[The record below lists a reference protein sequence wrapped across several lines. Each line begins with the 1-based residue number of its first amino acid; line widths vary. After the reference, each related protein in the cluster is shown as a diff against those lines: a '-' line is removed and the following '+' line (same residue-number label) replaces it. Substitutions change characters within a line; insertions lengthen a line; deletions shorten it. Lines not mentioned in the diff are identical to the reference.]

1 MSSRIVFFIVL
12 CVSVIMAEAMAT
24 VPGQINFQGTL
35 ADSNGNPITGTI
47 YLIRFTIYADSTGG
61 LALWSENQTNV
72 VVTDGLFRVLLGSST
87 AFPISLFNG
96 SRRWLSIRIQPD
108 AEDITPRLPLVM
120 VPYSYRSKET
130 DHSIRADSATYA
142 VQSESAMH
150 AVQADSAAHAIWAD
164 SADWAPNALQVPL
177 HLTGDTAS
185 AAIIWGTNTTE
196 NGFAIVGENGATH
209 CYGYLGGNDY
219 GAFGWNQNFNRGY
232 LGHDDYGVYGEHSSG
247 TTGFLGGAWGGA
259 YGGSASNQYWGY
271 LGFVSAGAYGYSTA
285 GPWGLLG
292 NDSIGV
298 WGSSSVSSGGGVYGR
313 NSATGNSGWLGTS
326 TYGAQGQHS
335 NGHVGYLGGPSIG
348 AYGRNSN
355 NNYGYLGGSAYAV
368 YGNIS
373 SANGYGGYFYANV
386 SGGTGI
392 YARGGSGGRAATL
405 RGNVVIQGLTS
416 GTTVLELGEGL
427 DYAEGFDVADQ
438 GNIAPGT
445 VLIID
450 PDNPGK
456 LAVSIQPYDSK
467 VAGIVAGAKGLGSGV
482 RLGSEQYDHNVALAG
497 RVYCNVDAF
506 DSNIEPGDLLT
517 TSDLPGYAMKATDYL
532 RAQGAILGKAMERLE
547 KGQKGQ
553 ILVLVTLQ

>member
-1 MSSRIVFFIVL
+1 MNSRVAFCAIICISIFV
-12 CVSVIMAEAMAT
+12 AEAMAT
-24 VPGQINFQGTL
+24 VPSQINFQGTL

-47 YLIRFTIYADSTGG
+47 YLMRFSIYADSTGG
-61 LALWSENQTNV
+61 LALWSENQTNI

-96 SRRWLSIRIQPD
+96 SKRWLSIRIQPD
-108 AEDITPRLPLVM
+108 AQDMAPRLPLVM

-142 VQSESAMH
+142 VRS
-150 AVQADSAAHAIWAD
+150 DSAAHAIWAD
-164 SADWAPNALQVPL
+164 SADWAPNLLQIPL

-232 LGHDDYGVYGEHSSG
+232 LGHNDYGVYGEHSTGTSG
-247 TTGFLGGAWGGA
+247 YLGGAWSGA
-259 YGGSASNQYWGY
+259 FGTSANSNYYGH
-271 LGFVSAGAYGYSTA
+271 LGFVSCGVYGYCTE

-298 WGSSSVSSGGGVYGR
+298 YGYSNSGVGGGVYGK
-313 NSATGNSGWLGTS
+313 NSSGTYGWLGTS
-326 TYGAQGQHS
+326 SYG
-335 NGHVGYLGGPSIG
+335 V
-348 AYGRNSN
+348 YGRYLDS
-355 NNYGYLGGSAYAV
+355 NYGYLGSSIAGV
-368 YGNIS
+368 YGRGASASGYGGYFYSTGS
-373 SANGYGGYFYANV
+373 SGYGGYFYA
-386 SGGTGI
+386 SGASGIGI

-405 RGNVVIQGLTS
+405 RGNVVIQGLSS

-427 DYAEGFDVADQ
+427 DYAEGFDVAHPD
-438 GNIAPGT
+438 NIAPGT

-456 LAVSIQPYDSK
+456 LAVSIQPYDSR

-497 RVYCNVDAF
+497 RVYCNVDA
-506 DSNIEPGDLLT
+506 SETSVEPGDLLT
-517 TSDLPGYAMKATDYL
+517 TSTAPGYAMKAQDHS